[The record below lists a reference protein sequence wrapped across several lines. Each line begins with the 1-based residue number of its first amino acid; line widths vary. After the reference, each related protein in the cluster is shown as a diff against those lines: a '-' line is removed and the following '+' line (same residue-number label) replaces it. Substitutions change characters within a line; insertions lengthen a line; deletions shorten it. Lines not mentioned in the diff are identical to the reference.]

1 MNYKAIQF
9 LNQNYSMNR
18 NREYNFETTLCILQ
32 NKAKSKCVDSI
43 NRIRNQAESYE
54 YKINYFKEKPSNVK
68 YDL

>member
-1 MNYKAIQF
+1 
-9 LNQNYSMNR
+9 MNR

-43 NRIRNQAESYE
+43 KRIRNQAESYE